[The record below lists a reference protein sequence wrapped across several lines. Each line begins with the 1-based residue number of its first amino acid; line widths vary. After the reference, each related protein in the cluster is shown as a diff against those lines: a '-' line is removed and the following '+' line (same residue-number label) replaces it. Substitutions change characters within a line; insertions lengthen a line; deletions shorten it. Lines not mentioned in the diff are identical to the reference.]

1 MARRTVDEQ
10 IAHPNAQDADEILA
24 QLGLDKLPTKEEV
37 HKTIE
42 EEYLTPRTTLPKH
55 WLPTYQM

>member
-1 MARRTVDEQ
+1 MTTRSVEEQ
-10 IAHPNAQDADEILA
+10 IAHPNPNDADELLA
-24 QLGLDKLPTKEEV
+24 RLGLDKLPTKEQI
-37 HKTIE
+37 HKHLE